1 MSEEC
6 GISLTMLVIDDDE
19 RYVDALFR
27 DARRVGIRLV
37 HAASLEEGRG
47 VMEGAEGAGIC
58 GVILDVECYKR
69 RDEATPDS
77 SFIIAATKYFTEKAP
92 HLPVVALTGV
102 QTLFERYVKDFAGI
116 WEVYKKGR
124 DEAAMLKRLRERAM
138 ELEWVKIVGRYPDV
152 FRVVDSFLGADTRQS
167 LIDTLRTMDVAA
179 PAGIRGNLANLRSIQ
194 EKLYIILHQYRPDMV
209 PRRFVYYEQGDQPLK
224 SVNVAAILEHLKGN
238 FDLRSQKLQ
247 GEVFL
252 HYRSPLY
259 RFSEL
264 VYRVSSD
271 GIHAL
276 DEDSADKPSRYT
288 VQAVAHALLELILWL
303 GRVTEEGKA
312 SAEQKQARSL

>member
-1 MSEEC
+1 MSDRWE
-6 GISLTMLVIDDDE
+6 SPLTMLVIDDDE

-27 DARRVGIRLV
+27 DARRAGIRLL
-37 HAASLEEGRG
+37 HAGSLEEGRM
-47 VMEGAEGAGIC
+47 VVEGADGAGIC

-69 RDEATPDS
+69 REDATPDS

-102 QTLFERYVKDFAGI
+102 QALFERYVKDFAGI

-124 DEAAMLKRLRERAM
+124 DEAAMLTRLRERAM
-138 ELEWVKIVGRYPDV
+138 ELEWVKVVGRYPDI
-152 FRVVDSFLGADTRQS
+152 FRVVDSYLGADTRQS
-167 LIDTLRTMDVAA
+167 LIDSLLTMDDGT
-179 PAGIRGNLANLRSIQ
+179 PARIRGNLANLRSIQ
-194 EKLYIILHQYRPDMV
+194 EKLYIVLHRHRPDMV

-238 FDLRSQKLQ
+238 FDMRSQQVQ
-247 GEVFL
+247 GQIFL

-271 GIHAL
+271 GIHAI
-276 DEDSADKPSRYT
+276 DGDSTDQPTRYT
-288 VQAVAHALLELILWL
+288 VQAVANALLELILWF
-303 GRVTEEGKA
+303 GRVVM
-312 SAEQKQARSL
+312 

>member
-1 MSEEC
+1 MSEGC
-6 GISLTMLVIDDDE
+6 GIALTMLIIDDDE

-27 DARRVGIRLV
+27 DARRAGVRLV
-37 HAASLEEGRG
+37 HAASLEEGRE
-47 VMEGAEGAGIC
+47 VMEGADGTGIC

-102 QTLFERYVKDFAGI
+102 QALFERYVKDFAGI
-116 WEVYKKGR
+116 WQVYKKGR
-124 DEAAMLKRLRERAM
+124 DESAMFAHLRQRAL
-138 ELEWVKIVGRYPDV
+138 ELEWVKVVGRYPDV
-152 FRVVDSFLGADTRQS
+152 FRVVDAYLGADTRQS
-167 LIDTLRTMDVAA
+167 LMDCLLTMDEGT
-179 PAGIRGNLANLRSIQ
+179 PARIRGNLANLRSIQ
-194 EKLYIILHQYRPDMV
+194 EKLYIVLHRHRPDMV

-224 SVNVAAILEHLKGN
+224 SVNVAAILEHLKGS
-238 FDLRSQKLQ
+238 FDMRSRQLQ

-271 GIHAL
+271 GIHAI
-276 DEDSADKPSRYT
+276 DEDSADKPTRYT
-288 VQAVAHALLELILWL
+288 VQAVANALLELVLWF
-303 GRVTEEGKA
+303 GRVAGEGSSECA
-312 SAEQKQARSL
+312 GVR

>member
-1 MSEEC
+1 MNDDC
-6 GISLTMLVIDDDE
+6 GISLTMLVIDDDG

-27 DARRVGIRLV
+27 DARRAGIRLV
-37 HAASLEEGRG
+37 HAASLEEGRE
-47 VMEGAEGAGIC
+47 VMEGTEGAGIC

-77 SFIIAATKYFTEKAP
+77 SFIIAATKYFIEKAP

-124 DEAAMLKRLRERAM
+124 DEAAMLTCLRERAM
-138 ELEWVKIVGRYPDV
+138 GLEWVKIVGRYPDV
-152 FRVVDSFLGADTRQS
+152 FRVVDSALDADTRQA
-167 LIDTLRTMDVAA
+167 LIDCLRTMDDDT
-179 PAGIRGNLANLRSIQ
+179 PARIRGNLANLRNIQ
-194 EKLYIILHQYRPDMV
+194 EKIYIVLHRHRPDMV
-209 PRRFVYYEQGDQPLK
+209 PRRFVYYEQGDQPMK

-238 FDLRSQKLQ
+238 FDMRSQQLQ

-271 GIHAL
+271 GIHAI
-276 DEDSADKPSRYT
+276 DGDGADKPTRYT
-288 VQAVAHALLELILWL
+288 VQAVAHALLELILWF
-303 GRVTEEGKA
+303 GRVAGEEIEG
-312 SAEQKQARSL
+312 